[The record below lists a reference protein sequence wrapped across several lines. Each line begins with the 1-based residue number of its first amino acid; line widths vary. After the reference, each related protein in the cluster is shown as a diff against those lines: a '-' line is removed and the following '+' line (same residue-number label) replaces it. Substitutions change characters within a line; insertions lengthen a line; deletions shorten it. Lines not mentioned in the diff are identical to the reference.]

1 MPVDKDTVARIARLA
16 HLKVPEE
23 ELETLAGELDKILQW
38 VEQLDQVDTEGVPPM
53 NSVAHMTMRWRTD
66 RVDDGGHADKVLAN
80 APETAD
86 GFFVVP
92 KVVE

>member
-1 MPVDKDTVARIARLA
+1 MPVDKDTVARIASLA
-16 HLKVPEE
+16 NLIVPEA

-38 VEQLDQVDTEGVPPM
+38 VEQLRQVNTEGVPPM
-53 NSVAHMTMRWRTD
+53 ASVAHMAMRWRTD
-66 RVDDGGHADKVLAN
+66 AVDDGGSADQVLAN
-80 APETAD
+80 APETTD

>member
-38 VEQLDQVDTEGVPPM
+38 VEQLDQIDTEGVPPM
-53 NSVAHMTMRWRTD
+53 TSVADMSMRWRTD
-66 RVDDGGHADKVLAN
+66 VVDDGGSADRVLAN
-80 APETAD
+80 APETTH